1 MKMRSC
7 WKPPGPR
14 LRQLNS
20 SESLKRFLRHD
31 SSQLRRCLKNVKA
44 LSTDVVL
51 SGSIRSHSPRK
62 KHHRGFF
69 PIRLERSISSFTGS
83 SQSFLLNDIFDE
95 KMSICCVLFC
105 CYPRSPCIILFGQ
118 IFIRCDKQATLSPPS
133 LSLSLKHRS
142 TCTHTHMHTHL
153 HPYKHARRERERE
166 ALAHEHNVEKY
177 EKDRRQLRLRMR
189 KR

>member
-31 SSQLRRCLKNVKA
+31 SLQLRRCLKNVKA

-83 SQSFLLNDIFDE
+83 SQSFLLNDIFEE

-105 CYPRSPCIILFGQ
+105 FVVPRVHPVSYYSARFSL
-118 IFIRCDKQATLSPPS
+118 DVTNKLLSHLPLS
-133 LSLSLKHRS
+133 LSLSLS
-142 TCTHTHMHTHL
+142 QTQEHMHS
-153 HPYKHARRERERE
+153 HAHAHTLAPIQARPKRERESSIST
-166 ALAHEHNVEKY
+166 
-177 EKDRRQLRLRMR
+177 
-189 KR
+189 

>member
-31 SSQLRRCLKNVKA
+31 SLQLRRCLKNVKA
-44 LSTDVVL
+44 LSTDDVL

-133 LSLSLKHRS
+133 LSNTGAHALTR
-142 TCTHTHMHTHL
+142 TCTHTCTHTSTHEE
-153 HPYKHARRERERE
+153 RERERSIST
-166 ALAHEHNVEKY
+166 
-177 EKDRRQLRLRMR
+177 
-189 KR
+189 

>member
-44 LSTDVVL
+44 LSIDVVL
-51 SGSIRSHSPRK
+51 SGSIRSDPNPRK
-62 KHHRGFF
+62 KYHRGFF

-105 CYPRSPCIILFGQ
+105 FALPRVHPVSYYSARFSL
-118 IFIRCDKQATLSPPS
+118 DVTNKLLSHLP
-133 LSLSLKHRS
+133 LSLSQ
-142 TCTHTHMHTHL
+142 TQEHMHSHAHEHTHL
-153 HPYKHARRERERE
+153 QP
-166 ALAHEHNVEKY
+166 
-177 EKDRRQLRLRMR
+177 
-189 KR
+189 